1 MDSIKKR
8 NIFLAVILALV
19 AILVVVIVT
28 TLMQGPRDSSVELV
42 SETSTEYIVND
53 LYEGNMNIPKFNIP
67 GNSYKPDSFS
77 EQKGIVTYKDGV
89 SEVGIN
95 VNQKKGDIDWAQVA
109 ANGVDYAMIRVG
121 YRNYGDGKL
130 LPDEKF
136 ADNIKGATEAGLPVG
151 VYFYSKAVTDAEAE
165 DEATFVLE
173 QIREYSVTYPVAFYW
188 EYDLQSDGSLDQD
201 SRTKQCNGDQVTGF
215 IDTFCKKIKA
225 SGRTASFYCD
235 KSMGYEKLDL
245 ERLSGYEMWYA
256 EFRTVPSFFYDFG
269 MWQYTKE
276 GSVPGISEKVPINL
290 SLKKYGK

>member
-28 TLMQGPRDSSVELV
+28 TLMQGPRDSSVKLV

-53 LYEGNMNIPKFNIP
+53 LYEGNMNIPKFNIT

-95 VNQKKGDIDWAQVA
+95 VNQKKGDIDWNQVA